1 MQIFQ
6 ENNISTPVIG
16 VQTST
21 ILSSL
26 DYYPQYS
33 RVSYPNSRTASAAA
47 LILSVFGISKCSLLH
62 SDSQW
67 GRDFRD
73 QFINQTDSYGIKILN
88 KNRNIPIGFNGNDK
102 QMIQEI
108 IDLKTRY
115 VILEVRW
122 PDILYIIEAFYDL
135 GMREGDIYL
144 IIGDGMISVS
154 DLDESI
160 IGSKSYNK
168 RKEIMSGLIYIS
180 FLAFQSQNGFDLK
193 SEILS
198 KYDYINDYMCL
209 FYDAAYL
216 GLYTIDALINWGVNV
231 NSSTIQESMRQV
243 AFTGCSGV
251 VRISQENN
259 DRLTIVLG
267 IYNLIEVNSTWTMNL
282 CGLYDPSQLIV
293 LQIKQSISWKTDGGA
308 PSDIIG
314 DDQECPFRDILVQS
328 FLYGYFVMII
338 VEIIPMIIIIA
349 FAVKYYKF
357 IFKRKYPKLITIQKE
372 NFLDIISYLIFL
384 IESLQYMQIGP
395 SFEEFFPR
403 WSKATKLTILDIRGI
418 FKPGLFTFWNQIQ
431 LYTALAF
438 AWCILLLWKKSK
450 IGNRSQN
457 LILETI
463 NAFNRYILPP
473 LGDILFLPVLLY
485 LFETF
490 QCTSSIGN
498 DFTDSFH
505 NQYCSTFCWQG
516 DHIYYVIFSAIGIF
530 LFTPASL
537 YLRFTWKDDLPF
549 HFKDQPFHCAV
560 KTFTQIILI
569 GLSTIVQPASENIFL
584 GLGIGV
590 LSAYIIVSILRRP
603 LNYDRASL
611 WYIIFLF
618 CSLMLWICCALAKLD
633 DVSALVVLVL
643 GWALFV
649 ALGAIYQKLYLPSL
663 LETEKGHSIYQLFRF
678 QLFSINPEDAGIAK
692 SAKYI
697 FATNLSQSNSNHPGC
712 DITIKAAIATNDYA
726 DTDKIFFI
734 NRDYS
739 LNFMEFVFS
748 STLIIFNAASCLE
761 LLVTIL
767 HPTKLK
773 KKCL

>member
-1 MQIFQ
+1 
-6 ENNISTPVIG
+6 
-16 VQTST
+16 
-21 ILSSL
+21 
-26 DYYPQYS
+26 
-33 RVSYPNSRTASAAA
+33 
-47 LILSVFGISKCSLLH
+47 
-62 SDSQW
+62 
-67 GRDFRD
+67 
-73 QFINQTDSYGIKILN
+73 
-88 KNRNIPIGFNGNDK
+88 
-102 QMIQEI
+102 MIQEI

-122 PDILYIIEAFYDL
+122 PDILHIMEAFYDL

-144 IIGDGMISVS
+144 VVGDRMISVS
-154 DLDESI
+154 DLDENI
-160 IGSKSYNK
+160 IGSKSYKK

-180 FLAFQSQNGFDLK
+180 FLSFQNQIGFDLK

-216 GLYTIDALINWGVNV
+216 GLYKIDALINWGVNV

-251 VRISQENN
+251 ARVSQESN

-293 LQIKQSISWKTDGGA
+293 LQIKQSISWKTDGGV

-328 FLYGYFVMII
+328 FLYGYFILII
-338 VEIIPMIIIIA
+338 VEIIPMIIVIV
-349 FAVKYYKF
+349 FAVKYYGFILKIKYLKF
-357 IFKRKYPKLITIQKE
+357 ATMQKE
-372 NFLDIISYLIFL
+372 NLLDTISYLIFL
-384 IESLQYMQIGP
+384 IESLQYMQVGP
-395 SFEEFFPR
+395 SFEKLLPKL
-403 WSKATKLTILDIRGI
+403 SKAIKLTMLDIRGI

-431 LYTALAF
+431 LYIALAF
-438 AWCILLLWKKSK
+438 AWCILLLWKKSN

-473 LGDILFLPVLLY
+473 LGDLLFLPVLIY

-549 HFKDQPFHCAV
+549 HIKDQPFHCAV
-560 KTFTQIILI
+560 RTLTEMILV
-569 GLSTIVQPASENIFL
+569 GLSTIVQPASEDIFL

-603 LNYDRASL
+603 LNYDRASM

-618 CSLMLWICCALAKLD
+618 CSLMLWICYALARLD
-633 DVSALVVLVL
+633 ENSALIVLVL
-643 GWALFV
+643 GWTLLV

-663 LETEKGHSIYQLFRF
+663 LETEKGNSIYQLFRF
-678 QLFSINPEDAGIAK
+678 QLFSIKPEDAGIAK
-692 SAKYI
+692 SVKYI
-697 FATNLSQSNSNHPGC
+697 FSANLSQSNSNHAGLNIP
-712 DITIKAAIATNDYA
+712 DEN
-726 DTDKIFFI
+726 IFKSNI
-734 NRDYS
+734 QLEEQCNSNAELYS
-739 LNFMEFVFS
+739 ENNS
-748 STLIIFNAASCLE
+748 SSFNYG
-761 LLVTIL
+761 T
-767 HPTKLK
+767 TQK
-773 KKCL
+773 